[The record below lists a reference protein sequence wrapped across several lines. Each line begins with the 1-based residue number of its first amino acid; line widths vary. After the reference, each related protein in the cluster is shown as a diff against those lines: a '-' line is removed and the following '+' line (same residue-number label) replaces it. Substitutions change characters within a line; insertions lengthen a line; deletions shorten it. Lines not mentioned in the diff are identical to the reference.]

1 MTLEEFGALEI
12 GRPYIIATGDNRVL
26 MFKSGNEREE
36 NGLFYLEGSRLG
48 ICFYYIRK
56 ALVSDIQNWYDR
68 QETKLNGMM
77 KQPQKDYVA
86 LIKYAK
92 ENK

>member
-1 MTLEEFGALEI
+1 MKLEEFGALEV
-12 GRPYIIATGDNRVL
+12 GKPYIIASGENRVL

-36 NGLFYLEGSRLG
+36 DGKLFLEGSRYG
-48 ICFYYIRK
+48 ICFYDIRK

-68 QETKLNGMM
+68 QEKKLNDMM
-77 KQPQKDYVA
+77 KQLQKDYIS
-86 LIKYAK
+86 LIKYVK